1 MQMTLR
7 NTIISTALACLTFG
21 TAALAEP
28 ISAPDKV
35 YVTARLGVLVA
46 TKACG
51 AKEVDGAIVRLADRT
66 GVDFDKTEAAVMAG
80 YNAYAGFTYRRSDL
94 IPNITVEVENFMDAV
109 LTAFPSNRAESC
121 ADLISALKV
130 QKLIVE

>member
-1 MQMTLR
+1 MWFLR
-7 NTIISTALACLTFG
+7 SQA
-21 TAALAEP
+21 
-28 ISAPDKV
+28 
-35 YVTARLGVLVA
+35 
-46 TKACG
+46 
-51 AKEVDGAIVRLADRT
+51 
-66 GVDFDKTEAAVMAG
+66 
-80 YNAYAGFTYRRSDL
+80 DL